1 MGDAA
6 EDIVG
11 ATYRALCVHGYA
23 DLTMQDIA
31 DESEKSK
38 SLIHYHYDSKHDL
51 LCAFLDDLHD
61 RFVER
66 VDGVVEAHSDDT
78 AAETIR
84 GLYADLT
91 TPRDDDRFPEFQT
104 ALMELKAQAPYD
116 DAFRDRLVEFDR
128 VLEARVEAMVEA
140 GIERGEFRADVDP
153 ETVADFFVTIL
164 LGAQSRHVTAGED
177 PAVIGSELDAYI
189 DARLRPEEAT
199 P

>member
-31 DESEKSK
+31 DESGKSK

-66 VDGVVEAHSDDT
+66 VDGVIEEYEGDT
-78 AAETIR
+78 AAETIL

-104 ALMELKAQAPYD
+104 ALMELKAQAPFD

-128 VLEARVEAMVEA
+128 VLEERVEATVA
-140 GIERGEFRADVDP
+140 VGIDSGEFRDEVDP

-177 PAVIGSELDAYI
+177 PAVIRSELDAYI
-189 DARLRPEEAT
+189 DARLRSAEVSA
-199 P
+199 